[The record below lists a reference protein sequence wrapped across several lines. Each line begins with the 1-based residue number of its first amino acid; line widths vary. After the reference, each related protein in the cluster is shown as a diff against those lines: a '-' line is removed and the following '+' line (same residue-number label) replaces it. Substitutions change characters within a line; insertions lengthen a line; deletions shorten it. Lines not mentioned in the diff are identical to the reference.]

1 MIVVSNVEY
10 YLYVFPKPKTK
21 NQCIKHKIV
30 NIYIYTYIHKRV
42 LKKTFITLIFHEI
55 FRILYSLHKRSPK
68 RMVLI

>member
-1 MIVVSNVEY
+1 MVVSNVEY
-10 YLYVFPKPKTK
+10 YLYVFPKPKTSK
-21 NQCIKHKIV
+21 TNIKHKIV